1 MLDCIESNYNDYQ
14 SCKESLKF
22 LESPA
27 GINDKI
33 FIKMKKV
40 LLINIKLNKMEQ
52 NQQPVVIYNGIRGE
66 SFKNLLVTILKR
78 GKVNDSIIDKIL
90 DEEGLKLCEIAFTHP
105 SVDNDINYE
114 YLEFLGDG
122 VINTAIVWYISKR
135 FPQLKG
141 SKGVKILARLKINLI
156 SKKSFSKCAQN
167 LNLWDYISCSE
178 TIRNTCKKK
187 VMEDVF
193 EALFGAIT
201 YLMDTKIFQS
211 SGYAVVYAIVSNLFD
226 EMNISLKYE
235 DLVNTHK
242 KYYHPTNTKFI
253 SYGDLDFRDNLDYLE
268 SSILQHSE
276 KGQRVFVDKS
286 KRLET
291 PREIIDFYQPEMG
304 IGDSNVAKMAIS
316 FLCGCNNDDPY
327 ETFKLYYFII

>member
-1 MLDCIESNYNDYQ
+1 M
-14 SCKESLKF
+14 
-22 LESPA
+22 
-27 GINDKI
+27 
-33 FIKMKKV
+33 V
-40 LLINIKLNKMEQ
+40 LLNNIKLNKMEQ
-52 NQQPVVIYNGIRGE
+52 VQPPVVIYNGIRGE
-66 SFKNLLVTILKR
+66 SFKNLLITILKR
-78 GKVNDSIIDKIL
+78 GKVNDSIIEKIL
-90 DEEGLKLCEIAFTHP
+90 DEEGLKLCDTAFTHP

-235 DLVNTHK
+235 DLFDARTRIK
-242 KYYHPTNTKFI
+242 ELFDFYKDIGELKYETTKDNAVFFTEAYLIKPDGTKIFLGNGSANTK
-253 SYGDLDFRDNLDYLE
+253 
-268 SSILQHSE
+268 
-276 KGQRVFVDKS
+276 
-286 KRLET
+286 
-291 PREIIDFYQPEMG
+291 
-304 IGDSNVAKMAIS
+304 GDSIHNASHYAINT
-316 FLCGCNNDDPY
+316 LKTMGYDKKINEDYD
-327 ETFKLYYFII
+327 L

>member
-1 MLDCIESNYNDYQ
+1 M
-14 SCKESLKF
+14 
-22 LESPA
+22 
-27 GINDKI
+27 
-33 FIKMKKV
+33 V
-40 LLINIKLNKMEQ
+40 LLNNIKLNKMEQ
-52 NQQPVVIYNGIRGE
+52 VQPPVVIYNGIRGE
-66 SFKNLLVTILKR
+66 SFKNLLITILKR
-78 GKVNDSIIDKIL
+78 GKVNDSIIEKIL
-90 DEEGLKLCEIAFTHP
+90 DEEGLKLCDTAFTHP

-235 DLVNTHK
+235 DLFDARTRIK
-242 KYYHPTNTKFI
+242 ELFDFYKDIGELKYETTKDNAVFFTEAYLIKPDGTKVFLGNGNANTK
-253 SYGDLDFRDNLDYLE
+253 
-268 SSILQHSE
+268 
-276 KGQRVFVDKS
+276 
-286 KRLET
+286 
-291 PREIIDFYQPEMG
+291 
-304 IGDSNVAKMAIS
+304 GDSIHNASHYAINT
-316 FLCGCNNDDPY
+316 LKTMGYDKKINEDYD
-327 ETFKLYYFII
+327 L

>member
-1 MLDCIESNYNDYQ
+1 M
-14 SCKESLKF
+14 
-22 LESPA
+22 
-27 GINDKI
+27 
-33 FIKMKKV
+33 
-40 LLINIKLNKMEQ
+40 MEQ

-66 SFKNLLVTILKR
+66 SFKNLLIRILKR
-78 GKVNDSIIDKIL
+78 GKVNDTIIDKIL
-90 DEEGLKLCEIAFTHP
+90 DEEGIRLCEIAFTHP
-105 SVDNDINYE
+105 SVDNDSNYE

-193 EALFGAIT
+193 EALFGSIT

-235 DLVNTHK
+235 DLFDARTRIK
-242 KYYHPTNTKFI
+242 ELFDFYKDIGELKYETRKENAVFFTEAYLIKPEGTKVFLGNGNANTK
-253 SYGDLDFRDNLDYLE
+253 
-268 SSILQHSE
+268 
-276 KGQRVFVDKS
+276 
-286 KRLET
+286 
-291 PREIIDFYQPEMG
+291 
-304 IGDSNVAKMAIS
+304 GDSIHNASHYAINT
-316 FLCGCNNDDPY
+316 LKTMGYDKKINDDY
-327 ETFKLYYFII
+327 DF

>member
-1 MLDCIESNYNDYQ
+1 MIFVVTNYKNEKNKMMKT
-14 SCKESLKF
+14 SKE
-22 LESPA
+22 
-27 GINDKI
+27 N
-33 FIKMKKV
+33 M
-40 LLINIKLNKMEQ
+40 MEQ
-52 NQQPVVIYNGIRGE
+52 NQQPIVIYNGIRGE
-66 SFKNLLVTILKR
+66 SFKNLLITILKR

-90 DEEGLKLCEIAFTHP
+90 DEEGIRLCEIAFTHP
-105 SVDNDINYE
+105 SVDNDSNYE

-193 EALFGAIT
+193 EALFGSIT

-235 DLVNTHK
+235 DLFDARTRIK
-242 KYYHPTNTKFI
+242 ELFDFYKDIGELKYETRKDNAVFFTEAYLIKPDGTKVFLGNGNANTK
-253 SYGDLDFRDNLDYLE
+253 
-268 SSILQHSE
+268 
-276 KGQRVFVDKS
+276 
-286 KRLET
+286 
-291 PREIIDFYQPEMG
+291 
-304 IGDSNVAKMAIS
+304 GDSIHNASHYAINTLKTMGYDKKINEDYD
-316 FLCGCNNDDPY
+316 F
-327 ETFKLYYFII
+327 

>member
-1 MLDCIESNYNDYQ
+1 
-14 SCKESLKF
+14 
-22 LESPA
+22 
-27 GINDKI
+27 
-33 FIKMKKV
+33 
-40 LLINIKLNKMEQ
+40 MEQ
-52 NQQPVVIYNGIRGE
+52 NQVAPVVIYNGIRGE
-66 SFKNLLVTILKR
+66 SFKNLLTTILKR
-78 GKVNDSIIDKIL
+78 GKVNDSIIEKIL
-90 DEEGLKLCEIAFTHP
+90 DEEGIKLCEIAFTHP
-105 SVDNDINYE
+105 SVDNDVNYE

-201 YLMDTKIFQS
+201 YLMDNKIFQS

-235 DLVNTHK
+235 DLFDARTRIK
-242 KYYHPTNTKFI
+242 ELFDFYKDIGELKYETVKDNAVFYTEAYLIKPDGTKVFLGNGNANTK
-253 SYGDLDFRDNLDYLE
+253 
-268 SSILQHSE
+268 
-276 KGQRVFVDKS
+276 
-286 KRLET
+286 
-291 PREIIDFYQPEMG
+291 
-304 IGDSNVAKMAIS
+304 GDSIHNASHYAINTLKTMGYDKKINEDYD
-316 FLCGCNNDDPY
+316 F
-327 ETFKLYYFII
+327 

>member
-1 MLDCIESNYNDYQ
+1 
-14 SCKESLKF
+14 
-22 LESPA
+22 
-27 GINDKI
+27 
-33 FIKMKKV
+33 
-40 LLINIKLNKMEQ
+40 MEQ
-52 NQQPVVIYNGIRGE
+52 QAPIVIYNGIRGE
-66 SFKNLLVTILKR
+66 SFKNLLITILKR
-78 GKVNDSIIDKIL
+78 GKVNDTIIDKIL
-90 DEEGLKLCEIAFTHP
+90 DEEGIKLCEIAFTHP
-105 SVDNDINYE
+105 SVDQETNYE

-156 SKKSFSKCAQN
+156 SKKNFSKCAQN

-211 SGYAVVYAIVSNLFD
+211 SGYAVVYAIVSSLFD

-235 DLVNTHK
+235 DLFDARTRIK
-242 KYYHPTNTKFI
+242 ELFDYYKDIGELKYETTKDNAVFYTEAFLVQLDGTKVYLGSGNANTKVDSI
-253 SYGDLDFRDNLDYLE
+253 HNASHYAINTLKTMGYDKKINEDY
-268 SSILQHSE
+268 
-276 KGQRVFVDKS
+276 
-286 KRLET
+286 
-291 PREIIDFYQPEMG
+291 EI
-304 IGDSNVAKMAIS
+304 
-316 FLCGCNNDDPY
+316 
-327 ETFKLYYFII
+327 

>member
-1 MLDCIESNYNDYQ
+1 
-14 SCKESLKF
+14 
-22 LESPA
+22 
-27 GINDKI
+27 
-33 FIKMKKV
+33 MKKV

-235 DLVNTHK
+235 DLFDARTRIK
-242 KYYHPTNTKFI
+242 ELFDFYKDIGELKYETRKDNAVFFTEAYLIKPDGTKIFLGNGNANTK
-253 SYGDLDFRDNLDYLE
+253 
-268 SSILQHSE
+268 
-276 KGQRVFVDKS
+276 
-286 KRLET
+286 
-291 PREIIDFYQPEMG
+291 
-304 IGDSNVAKMAIS
+304 GDSIHNASHYAINT
-316 FLCGCNNDDPY
+316 LKTMGYDKKINED
-327 ETFKLYYFII
+327 

>member
-1 MLDCIESNYNDYQ
+1 
-14 SCKESLKF
+14 
-22 LESPA
+22 
-27 GINDKI
+27 
-33 FIKMKKV
+33 MKKV

-235 DLVNTHK
+235 DLFDARTRIK
-242 KYYHPTNTKFI
+242 ELFDFYKDIGELKYETRKDNAVFFTEAYLIKPDGTKIFLGNGNANTK
-253 SYGDLDFRDNLDYLE
+253 
-268 SSILQHSE
+268 
-276 KGQRVFVDKS
+276 
-286 KRLET
+286 
-291 PREIIDFYQPEMG
+291 
-304 IGDSNVAKMAIS
+304 GDSIHNASHYAINTLKTMGYDKKINEDYD
-316 FLCGCNNDDPY
+316 F
-327 ETFKLYYFII
+327 

>member
-1 MLDCIESNYNDYQ
+1 
-14 SCKESLKF
+14 
-22 LESPA
+22 
-27 GINDKI
+27 
-33 FIKMKKV
+33 
-40 LLINIKLNKMEQ
+40 MEQ
-52 NQQPVVIYNGIRGE
+52 NQAAPIVIYNGIRGE
-66 SFKNLLVTILKR
+66 SFKNLLTTILKR
-78 GKVNDSIIDKIL
+78 GKVNDSIIEKIL
-90 DEEGLKLCEIAFTHP
+90 DEEGIKLCEIAFTHP
-105 SVDNDINYE
+105 SVDNDVNYE

-201 YLMDTKIFQS
+201 YLMDSKIFQS

-235 DLVNTHK
+235 DLFDARTRIK
-242 KYYHPTNTKFI
+242 ELFDFYKDIGELKYETVKDNAVFYTEAFLIKPDGTKVFLGNGNANTK
-253 SYGDLDFRDNLDYLE
+253 
-268 SSILQHSE
+268 
-276 KGQRVFVDKS
+276 
-286 KRLET
+286 
-291 PREIIDFYQPEMG
+291 
-304 IGDSNVAKMAIS
+304 GDSIHNASHYAINT
-316 FLCGCNNDDPY
+316 LKTMGYDKKINEDY
-327 ETFKLYYFII
+327 EF